1 MTIFRVVAVFI
12 TTIFMSTVSALV
24 SSVVLNSLLGTEVLN
39 RLLVAVVVAIR
50 VQGSRFVVARV
61 LMMSGVSRMQVLR
74 PAITVVSGNLS
85 PIAVVRSHV
94 LVIIR
99 SDVVGGGDMVGLS
112 LIIVVCVMVRV

>member
-1 MTIFRVVAVFI
+1 MTVA
-12 TTIFMSTVSALV
+12 A
-24 SSVVLNSLLGTEVLN
+24 G
-39 RLLVAVVVAIR
+39 
-50 VQGSRFVVARV
+50 VVARV
-61 LMMSGVSRMQVLR
+61 LMMSGISRMQVLR

-94 LVIIR
+94 LVIVR